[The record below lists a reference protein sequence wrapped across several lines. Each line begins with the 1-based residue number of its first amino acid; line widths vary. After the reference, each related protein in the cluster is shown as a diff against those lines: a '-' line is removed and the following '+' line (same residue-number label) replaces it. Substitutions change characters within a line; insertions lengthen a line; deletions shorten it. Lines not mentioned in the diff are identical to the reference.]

1 MKINKRLIKKSALT
15 IAAMAVIGLGVSC
28 TDLWSEQHP
37 GTYYTNTG
45 ETIAD
50 YLSGRVEKHGSYEY
64 FIAILQKAEIW
75 GQMRTYGT
83 YTCFAPDDKA
93 MQEYFDARKAD
104 AKTDSVRLVF
114 SSLDNV
120 LQNRR
125 LCDTI
130 ARTHIFNNAMYASDL
145 NGSGVLQHPN
155 MLDRYLTYNAYAD
168 SSQIVK
174 DDNGNVIKAQDGSD
188 SIMVRLMYIINMQ
201 ATITKADDSVQNG
214 VVHKIDKVIRPSNQY
229 LPGLIKENP
238 NLTTF
243 YDALVHTRLIDAM
256 DEVYYDENYPD
267 PSDPDVEGGQIKYE
281 WTVQALRD
289 NSALIHHNK
298 TSVEDDRIVY
308 PEKRE
313 FKFTMF
319 VMPDTALA
327 NYSDQY
333 TVLAGLNGIHNVTD
347 LRKYAEA
354 VYPEGKDI
362 ADSIQTSS
370 LYKLI
375 SYHILPCWLSYDQF
389 NTSQSDIIKNYKG
402 VVKAGNQELIIDPE
416 DFFETLMPHSIMRIS
431 SPYIDGKRLGIYI
444 NRKGYQGLNLENE
457 GVRIAQNADEY
468 NLPGQITNICING
481 GYHYINKLL
490 VYDDFIRNTAL
501 QTRMRIMCC
510 TLSPDF
516 INSGGRGRLRGDP
529 SNGGNDNLDRMVFAY
544 KEGFC
549 KNFEWVPDQTRFY
562 VRYRDA
568 SFGTFNGDE
577 ITVRGSYDI
586 AFKLPPVPS
595 DGNYEIRVWN
605 NANVGTAGG
614 TSTDRGI
621 VQFYFHQA
629 VPDDKDIYWRN
640 WNWSPEGIPVDLRI
654 QATDPRIGMVAD
666 DDSRYSGMTEAQ
678 KEEALT
684 LSDRAMRIR
693 GYARGV
699 DSYGTSNSLRADR
712 NCYRKIICN
721 EYLRANNDYYIRMR
735 QVFEDDGVFPFSF
748 IEIVPKSVYE
758 GNEDRH

>member
-15 IAAMAVIGLGVSC
+15 IVAAAFIGMGISC
-28 TDLWSEQHP
+28 TDIWSEQHP
-37 GTYYTNTG
+37 GTYYTQTG

-50 YLSGRVEKHGSYEY
+50 YLTGTIEEHGSYEY
-64 FIAILQKAEIW
+64 FVAILKKADLW

-93 MQEYFDARKAD
+93 ILEYLAARKAD
-104 AKTDSVRLVF
+104 AKTDSAREVF
-114 SSLDNV
+114 SSIDNV
-120 LQNRR
+120 LKNRR

-130 ARTHIFNNAMYASDL
+130 ARTHIFNNTMYASDL
-145 NGSGVLQHPN
+145 SGSGVLQHPN
-155 MLDRYLTYNAYAD
+155 MLDRYLTYNAQPD
-168 SSQIVK
+168 SSEKAVNFDGDTLKTK
-174 DDNGNVIKAQDGSD
+174 DGKDSVLIK
-188 SIMVRLMYIINMQ
+188 IKYIINMQ
-201 ATITKADDSVQNG
+201 ATIIKADDSVQNG
-214 VVHKIDKVIRPSNQY
+214 VVHKINSVIRPSNQY

-256 DEVYYDENYPD
+256 DEVYFDEDYPD
-267 PSDPDVEGGQIKYE
+267 IDYE

-289 NSALIHHNK
+289 NYSGIHHNK
-298 TSVEDDRIVY
+298 TSVEDDRIAY
-308 PEKRE
+308 PEHRE

-327 NYSDQY
+327 NYSDKY
-333 TVLAGLNGIHNVTD
+333 TQMAGLNGIHGVTD

-354 VYPEGKDI
+354 VYPEGAGLPDTL
-362 ADSIQTSS
+362 QTSS
-370 LYKLI
+370 LYKFLA
-375 SYHILPCWLSYDQF
+375 YHILPCWLSYDQF
-389 NTSQSDIIKNYKG
+389 NTSQSDIIKNYKA
-402 VVKAGNQELIIDPE
+402 VVSAGNNDLIIDPE
-416 DFFETLMPHSIMRIS
+416 DFFETLLPHSIMRIS
-431 SPYIDGKRLGIYI
+431 SPYIDGKRVGIFI
-444 NRKGYQGLNLENE
+444 NRKGYQGLNLEYP
-457 GVRIAQNADEY
+457 GIRIAQNADEY

-481 GYHYINKLL
+481 GYHYINNLL
-490 VYDDFIRNTAL
+490 VYDEETRTKAL
-501 QTRMRIMCC
+501 QCRMRIMCC

-529 SNGGNDNLDRMVFAY
+529 SNGGNDNLNRMVFAY

-549 KNFEWVPDQTRFY
+549 TNFEWVPDQTRFF

-568 SFGTFNGDE
+568 AFGTFNGDE

-586 AFKLPPVPS
+586 AFKLPAVPA

-614 TSTDRGI
+614 VSTDRGI

-629 VPDDKDIYWRN
+629 IPDDKDIYWRN
-640 WNWSPEGIPVDLRI
+640 WNWTPEGIPVDLRL

-666 DDSRYSGMTEAQ
+666 DDSRYNSMTAAQ
-678 KEEALT
+678 KEEAIT
-684 LSDRAMRIR
+684 LNDRAMRIR

-699 DSYGTSNSLRADR
+699 DSYGTSNSLRADK

-721 EYLRANNDYYIRMR
+721 EYLRANSDYYIRMR

-748 IEIVPKSVYE
+748 IEIVPKSIYE

>member
-15 IAAMAVIGLGVSC
+15 IAAMAVIGWGVSC
-28 TDLWSEQHP
+28 TDVWSEQHP
-37 GTYYTNTG
+37 GTYYTSTG

-50 YLSGRVEKHGSYEY
+50 YLLGNVEKHGSYEY
-64 FIAILQKAEIW
+64 FVAILQKADLW

-83 YTCFAPDDKA
+83 YTCFAPEDDA
-93 MQEYFDARKAD
+93 ILEYLNDRMAD
-104 AKTDSVRLVF
+104 AKTDSVRQVF
-114 SSLDNV
+114 SSIENV
-120 LQNRR
+120 LQNRK

-145 NGSGVLQHPN
+145 NGTGVLQHPN
-155 MLDRYLTYNAYAD
+155 MLDRYLTYNAFAD
-168 SSQIVK
+168 STQLVK
-174 DDNGNVIKAQDGSD
+174 DEDGNVIKAHDGSD
-188 SIMVRLMYIINMQ
+188 SIMVRLKYIINMQ

-214 VVHKIDKVIRPSNQY
+214 VVHKVDKVIRPSNQY

-256 DEVYYDENYPD
+256 DEVYFDENYP
-267 PSDPDVEGGQIKYE
+267 EIEYE
-281 WTVQALRD
+281 WTEQALRD
-289 NSALIHHNK
+289 NYANIHHNK
-298 TSVEDDRIVY
+298 TSVEDDRIAY

-319 VMPDTALA
+319 VMPDTALE
-327 NYSDQY
+327 NYSDVY
-333 TVLAGLNGIHNVTD
+333 TTLAGLNGIHSVTD

-354 VYPEGKDI
+354 VYPEGKGLP
-362 ADSIQTSS
+362 DSVKTSS
-370 LYKLI
+370 LYKFLA
-375 SYHILPCWLSYDQF
+375 YHILPCWLSYDQF
-389 NTSQSDIIKNYKG
+389 NTSQSDIIKNYNA
-402 VVKAGNQELIIDPE
+402 VVHAGTRDLIIDPE
-416 DFFETLMPHSIMRIS
+416 DFFETLLPHSIMRIS

-444 NRKGYQGLNLENE
+444 NRKGYQGLNLEYE
-457 GVRIAQNADEY
+457 GIRIAQNADEY
-468 NLPGQITNICING
+468 NLPGQITNICVNG
-481 GYHYINKLL
+481 GYHYINRLL
-490 VYDDFIRNTAL
+490 VYDDETRNQAL
-501 QTRMRIMCC
+501 QCRMRIMCC

-516 INSGGRGRLRGDP
+516 INSGGRGRLNGDP
-529 SNGGNDNLDRMVFAY
+529 SNGGNANLNAMVYAY

-549 KNFEWVPDQTRFY
+549 TNFEWVPDQTRFY
-562 VRYRDA
+562 VRYRDKG
-568 SFGTFNGDE
+568 FGTFNGDE

-586 AFKLPPVPS
+586 AFKLPSVPS

-605 NANVGTAGG
+605 NANVGTGG
-614 TSTDRGI
+614 VGSTDRGI

-629 VPDDKDIYWRN
+629 VPEDKDLYWRN
-640 WNWSPEGIPVDLRI
+640 WNWSPEGIPVDLRV

-666 DDSRYSGMTEAQ
+666 DDARYNNMTEAE
-678 KEEALT
+678 KDEAIT

-693 GYARGV
+693 GYARAM
-699 DSYGTSNSLRADR
+699 DSYKSLRSDK

-721 EYLRANNDYYIRMR
+721 EYLRADNDYYIRMR

-748 IEIVPKSVYE
+748 IEIVPKSIYE